1 MSHFQPNMMTFR
13 SPSDLSSRQFSF
25 VKMGSNND
33 EVVLCAVAGEIAVG
47 VLMNA
52 PAAGELAEVALFGGG
67 AKVKA
72 SGTIARGAQISVTV
86 TTGQGKAALATEQVV
101 ALALEN
107 AVAGDII
114 PVQLLTYKI

>member
-1 MSHFQPNMMTFR
+1 MSHYQPEMMTFR
-13 SPSDLSSRQFSF
+13 SPTDLSARQFCF

-33 EVVLCAVAGEIAVG
+33 EVVLCTVAGEIAVG
-47 VLMNA
+47 VLMNN
-52 PAAGELAEVALFGGG
+52 PVAGELAEVALFGGG
-67 AKVKA
+67 AKVKC

-101 ALALEN
+101 ALALES